1 MFSHKQTIIEQFT
14 RQAIPFTQIN
24 GHYDAIDLLIQ
35 MAAPA
40 ATDEML
46 DVACGPGIVA
56 CSFARHCAHVTGLD
70 VTPAMIAQ
78 AQKNQTDQ
86 EIANITWQI
95 GTCLPLPFAND
106 AFSLVLTRYSFHHFL
121 NPAEVLA
128 EMIRVCRPGG
138 KILIADIALPPE
150 KSQAFDAM
158 EVIRDPSHVH
168 ALTTVEFARLI
179 SEAGLE
185 YCHRTHYAVDIE
197 LEAQIKA
204 SFPLPGNAERLRA
217 MITADIG
224 IDRFGLGVERRNG
237 QIRYTVPI
245 EVYTGTKQFAEK
257 NKRNLNK
264 DDKQMLG
271 RTELP
276 GKGPLFPW
284 PSNLDLLNHSDWAKN
299 YFAFALLIQSH
310 FARQSTLWDKI

>member
-128 EMIRVCRPGG
+128 EMIRAGQ
-138 KILIADIALPPE
+138 AE
-150 KSQAFDAM
+150 KSSSR
-158 EVIRDPSHVH
+158 I
-168 ALTTVEFARLI
+168 
-179 SEAGLE
+179 
-185 YCHRTHYAVDIE
+185 
-197 LEAQIKA
+197 
-204 SFPLPGNAERLRA
+204 LPFR
-217 MITADIG
+217 
-224 IDRFGLGVERRNG
+224 RRNP
-237 QIRYTVPI
+237 RPST
-245 EVYTGTKQFAEK
+245 
-257 NKRNLNK
+257 
-264 DDKQMLG
+264 
-271 RTELP
+271 
-276 GKGPLFPW
+276 PW
-284 PSNLDLLNHSDWAKN
+284 RSSVTPPMSMH
-299 YFAFALLIQSH
+299 
-310 FARQSTLWDKI
+310 